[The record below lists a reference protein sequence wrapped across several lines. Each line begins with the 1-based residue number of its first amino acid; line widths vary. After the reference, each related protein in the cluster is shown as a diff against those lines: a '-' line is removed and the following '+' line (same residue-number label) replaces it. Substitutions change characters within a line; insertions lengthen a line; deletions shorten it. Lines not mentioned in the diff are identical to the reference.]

1 MVQKHSISKY
11 LVFVFMIIVPWCQ
24 YGDKNK
30 IKVGEP
36 NYPISVITR
45 GRRVPVAHGQILQSA
60 DSDFSKI

>member
-11 LVFVFMIIVPWCQ
+11 LVFVFVIILLWCQ

-36 NYPISVITR
+36 NYTISAVTR
-45 GRRVPVAHGQILQSA
+45 GRRVPVARSQILQSA
-60 DSDFSKI
+60 DYDFSKI